1 MSSYEADGCAAVI
14 VIAGFF
20 IFVLAFYLALAAGIV
35 WLLTNFVIPAI
46 K

>member
-1 MSSYEADGCAAVI
+1 MSDDTADGCAALVVI
-14 VIAGFF
+14 VGFF
-20 IFVLAFYLALAAGIV
+20 ALVLGFYLALAAGIA